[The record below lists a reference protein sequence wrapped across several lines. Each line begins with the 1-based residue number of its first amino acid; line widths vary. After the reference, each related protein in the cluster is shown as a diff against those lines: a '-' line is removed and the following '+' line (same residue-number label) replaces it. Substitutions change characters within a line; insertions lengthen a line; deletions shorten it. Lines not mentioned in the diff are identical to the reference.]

1 MYSAPA
7 LLSTKDAT
15 TGSKLSTVVGIVVV
29 ITGLYFGRRVI
40 IPLALAVVLAFL
52 LTPIVEFFE
61 HWRLPRVPSV
71 LSVVVLAFAMLA
83 AVGWGVSNQVVQVM
97 VHLSDYRDNIHAKI
111 QALRK
116 PGNTGLSQATAT
128 VNDLS
133 KELTSASQAAGAKQ
147 TINKGAKEPIPVQV
161 AAPPRNFN
169 EYLRDVIGPVSG
181 VLETIGIVVIFTL
194 FVLVKREDLRN
205 RVFRLAG
212 TGQLTVMTQAIDEAS
227 ERLSR
232 YLLFQFVVNASYGL
246 LFGLGLYF
254 IGIRNPLLWGVIC
267 FLMRYIPY
275 VGTLVAALFPM
286 AMALA
291 VFPGWKQAGLTLV
304 LFAFLETITANLVE
318 PWLYGAHTGVSSLA
332 ILVAAIFW
340 GALWGPIG
348 LILSTPLTMCLI
360 LAGKYVPQLSF
371 LEIILGDEPV
381 LSPAEHF
388 YQRLLALDSEEAG
401 ESAVRYLKENDLTT
415 LYDSVLIPALSLQEQ
430 DRHVQALDDAR
441 MNFIFQ
447 STRELMDEVFEVS
460 LDTKNVCEK
469 ERSEELTASRPSGLT
484 ITCVPSNDEADEISG
499 AMLAQVLRT
508 AGHQAHALELGPVST
523 MLKELE
529 RMPGEVICV
538 SALPPFAT
546 GQARSLCKQLRQRCP
561 KVKLILGLW
570 AFAGGAEKAQEKMG
584 LNCADAVATS
594 LAQVV
599 SFVDQPNFID
609 RRTTSWK
616 TSQLEQGKAEIIAE
630 RST

>member
-1 MYSAPA
+1 VYSAPA

-15 TGSKLSTVVGIVVV
+15 TVSRLLTVVGIVVV

-52 LTPIVEFFE
+52 LTPIVEFLE
-61 HWRLPRVPSV
+61 HCRLPRVPSV

-116 PGNTGLSQATAT
+116 PGNSGFSQATAT

-169 EYLRDVIGPVSG
+169 EYLRDIIGPVSG

-212 TGQLTVMTQAIDEAS
+212 TGQLNVMTQAIDEAS
-227 ERLSR
+227 EGLSR

-254 IGIRNPLLWGVIC
+254 IGIPNPLLWGVIC

-275 VGTLVAALFPM
+275 VGTLVAALLPM

-304 LFAFLETITANLVE
+304 LFAFLEIITANLVE
-318 PWLYGAHTGVSSLA
+318 PWLYGAHTGASSLA

-360 LAGKYVPQLSF
+360 LAGKYVPQLGF

-401 ESAVRYLKENDLTT
+401 ERAVRYLKENDLTT
-415 LYDSVLIPALSLQEQ
+415 LYDSVLIPALCLEEQ
-430 DRHVQALDDAR
+430 DRQVHALDDAR

-447 STRELMDEVFEVS
+447 STRELMDEVFEVT

-469 ERSEELTASRPSGLT
+469 EGSEELTASRPSGLT
-484 ITCVPSNDEADEISG
+484 ITCVPSKDEADEISG

-508 AGHQAHALELGPVST
+508 AGHEAHALELGPVST

-546 GQARSLCKQLRQRCP
+546 GQARSLCKQLRQCCP

-599 SFVDQPNFID
+599 SFVDQPNFIN

-616 TSQLEQGKAEIIAE
+616 TSQLEHREG
-630 RST
+630 